1 MAHDPK
7 DCYHLSL
14 TAWKSP
20 SQAKILGD
28 VANYG
33 FTHIRGDSYTI
44 SAMVQS
50 CDMVSM

>member
-33 FTHIRGDSYTI
+33 CIHRGNSYTT
-44 SAMVQS
+44 SAMVNATWLKLL
-50 CDMVSM
+50 